1 MEPKETELTPMDSD
15 PRQQPQPQKQE
26 HLFSIRFLLF
36 VVCIAVA
43 AAVLLTF
50 TLTSALQRKQYTE
63 QLLAQQEII
72 EQLSGSGGSVGQ
84 NLQLLDAVIQLY
96 SYYADSMDSKA
107 MLEAAFK
114 AYVAA
119 SGDRYAQYYTQEE
132 YQAIVAEN
140 NGDYCGIGVTVTNT
154 TVDVNGQEYKVFRV
168 LEIYEDSSA
177 LDAGIAV
184 GDYIYA
190 VERDG
195 VFETINAIGY
205 DQALAA
211 VRGEEGTTVGL
222 KVLREEEGAF
232 SYLDFSV
239 TRRQFE
245 TLSMRYKLFQDN
257 AEIGI
262 VSISGFDLT
271 TPHQFKDA
279 VNALL
284 AQGVKH
290 FVFDVRNNPG
300 GDLQSIK
307 AVLSYFLQEGDMVL
321 SAIDRDGNVAATYTV
336 EETSL
341 TGDYAGCSVAREEI
355 GMYADLDM
363 VVLCNENTASA
374 AEVFTATMRDYG
386 LAEIVGMTTFGKGI
400 MQTTRPIRFND
411 ELVGYIK
418 LTTYA
423 YVTKCGESY
432 HDVGIAPDVGVD
444 LSEEAKKQPLS
455 LLPQSMDQQLQT
467 AVTLFK

>member
-1 MEPKETELTPMDSD
+1 MTGVQT
-15 PRQQPQPQKQE
+15 
-26 HLFSIRFLLF
+26 
-36 VVCIAVA
+36 C
-43 AAVLLTF
+43 
-50 TLTSALQRKQYTE
+50 ALP
-63 QLLAQQEII
+63 I
-72 EQLSGSGGSVGQ
+72 S
-84 NLQLLDAVIQLY
+84 
-96 SYYADSMDSKA
+96 
-107 MLEAAFK
+107 
-114 AYVAA
+114 
-119 SGDRYAQYYTQEE
+119 
-132 YQAIVAEN
+132 
-140 NGDYCGIGVTVTNT
+140 
-154 TVDVNGQEYKVFRV
+154 
-168 LEIYEDSSA
+168 

-245 TLSMRYKLFQDN
+245 TLSVRYKLFQDN

-271 TPHQFKDA
+271 TPHQFKEA

-374 AEVFTATMRDYG
+374 AEVFAATMRDYG

-444 LSEEAKKQPLS
+444 LSEEAKKYPLS